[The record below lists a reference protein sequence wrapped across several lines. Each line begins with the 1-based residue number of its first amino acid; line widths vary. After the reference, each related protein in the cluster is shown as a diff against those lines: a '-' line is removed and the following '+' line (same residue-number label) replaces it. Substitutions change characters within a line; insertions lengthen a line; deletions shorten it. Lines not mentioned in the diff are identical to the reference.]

1 MLAPGT
7 ELHLPWALWGRTA
20 SLLSHPFPEGCGM
33 QLEARF
39 PRQGNAGD
47 SDRDAEGAAG
57 LCISQTHSR
66 REPPVLASLMFTE
79 SDPTFAPSKMVL
91 LGCTHTAGYG

>member
-57 LCISQTHSR
+57 L
-66 REPPVLASLMFTE
+66 
-79 SDPTFAPSKMVL
+79 
-91 LGCTHTAGYG
+91 